1 MILCALLWIKNEAFK
16 IIYWCWEDK
25 SLIIPGIRQK
35 PKLLHVKCTYIQE
48 KNWFEDSLRCMLP
61 ITNVEIYAQY
71 CAVVLHLSLC
81 LYTQY
86 MIDFIF
92 ACFYHQ
98 RVVLHLFLHMFKTYY
113 IILLLLLMYLY
124 YYYHTSINNLYTCCF
139 YV

>member
-1 MILCALLWIKNEAFK
+1 
-16 IIYWCWEDK
+16 
-25 SLIIPGIRQK
+25 
-35 PKLLHVKCTYIQE
+35 
-48 KNWFEDSLRCMLP
+48 MLP

-98 RVVLHLFLHMFKTYY
+98 IVVLHLFLHMFKTYY
-113 IILLLLLMYLY
+113 IIIIIIVVDVFILLLPHQY
-124 YYYHTSINNLYTCCF
+124 
-139 YV
+139 